1 MRHQQ
6 EEFMATAQQY
16 HAVVRQNM
24 VIAVT
29 RNNEARSYIVQ
40 MRVQQLEQEANAQIT
55 QHQDEWNYDLDFL
68 KRRIKLS
75 KISST
80 FDDRGST
87 ESIQTR

>member
-1 MRHQQ
+1 MLHQQ

-29 RNNEARSYIVQ
+29 RNNEARSHIVQ
-40 MRVQQLEQEANAQIT
+40 MRVQQLEQEANTQIT
-55 QHQDEWNYDLDFL
+55 QHQIEWNYDLDFL
-68 KRRIKLS
+68 KRRITLS

-80 FDDRGST
+80 FDDRGSI